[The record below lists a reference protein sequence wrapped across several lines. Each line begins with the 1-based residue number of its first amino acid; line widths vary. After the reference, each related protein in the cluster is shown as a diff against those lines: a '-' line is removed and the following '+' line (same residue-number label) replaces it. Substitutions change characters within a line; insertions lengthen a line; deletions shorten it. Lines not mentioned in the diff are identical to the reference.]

1 MMQAPALRIVR
12 VFDAPVDR
20 VFRAW
25 SVPRD
30 LQQWAWGSLGNDVTA
45 EVDLRVGGAYRIE
58 TLRPEQVKWAFTG
71 IYEQVDADRRL
82 VYTVSWSV
90 PMGYESP
97 GERVTVDFVN
107 REGKTEVVFVHEGVP
122 EGPASATHDQ
132 GWNNTFDALKQH
144 LRSGA

>member
-1 MMQAPALRIVR
+1 MMQAAALRIVR

-45 EVDLRVGGAYRIE
+45 EVDLRVGGAFE
-58 TLRPEQVKWAFTG
+58 
-71 IYEQVDADRRL
+71 
-82 VYTVSWSV
+82 
-90 PMGYESP
+90 
-97 GERVTVDFVN
+97 
-107 REGKTEVVFVHEGVP
+107 
-122 EGPASATHDQ
+122 
-132 GWNNTFDALKQH
+132 QH